1 MLIKPL
7 RWCGT
12 AALVALI
19 APPQPL
25 LACSACFGR
34 SESNLARGMNWG
46 IFSLLAVVV
55 FVLSSIAAFFI
66 YLAKRAAATSRVIDQ
81 TAGLTSRSLQSSLAA
96 NREPG
101 DHPNSFEQ

>member
-1 MLIKPL
+1 V
-7 RWCGT
+7 RDCGT
-12 AALVALI
+12 RRVDRAAAAVAGL
-19 APPQPL
+19 
-25 LACSACFGR
+25 FGVFWTVR
-34 SESNLARGMNWG
+34 VESGMNWG